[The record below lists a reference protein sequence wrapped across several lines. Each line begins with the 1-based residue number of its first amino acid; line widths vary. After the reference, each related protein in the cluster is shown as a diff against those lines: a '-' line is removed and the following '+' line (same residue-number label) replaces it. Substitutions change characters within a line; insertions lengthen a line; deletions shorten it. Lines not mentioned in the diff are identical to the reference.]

1 MTASRELCF
10 IYNKREG
17 YKYLIEKAEL
27 FLILGVCF
35 VDFTRRSLSFSYPFL
50 LQDQPRQVL
59 EDLGDVGLRFCARF
73 DKQAVL
79 PLEGLK
85 EVRVLYATIL

>member
-50 LQDQPRQVL
+50 LQD
-59 EDLGDVGLRFCARF
+59 
-73 DKQAVL
+73 
-79 PLEGLK
+79 
-85 EVRVLYATIL
+85 